1 MSNHPAAAVLHTC
14 MQNFP
19 GLVLQLSRDG
29 RVCAANVAA
38 KALLGA
44 HANDGL
50 FSAVLEE
57 SSREKLAYLLSR
69 TADMGA
75 RGFWELAFRSGTKYD
90 VREFVPVWSEDDTV
104 WLIERMPD
112 AQSRSWYEQF
122 SDLNAQLVATQRE
135 LRREKFELIEALAG
149 EAAARSAAETAHEEV
164 IAANQ
169 AVQQA
174 LRAREHVMAVVSHDL
189 RTPLATIV
197 TAISMLREAELPQD
211 KHDRFLEIIHRS
223 SQTMIRLIEDLLE
236 VAKLESGQT
245 LSINPIPENAQAL
258 VEEVCAR
265 NEDHAHRRDIALR
278 CTADR
283 LPTILADRERVLQ
296 VLGNLVGNSLKFV
309 TAGGSIAVSASSL
322 DDAVQF
328 DVCDTGPGIPAEHLP
343 HLFDRYWQGEGKR
356 RGGAGLGLAIAKAI
370 VEAHG
375 GRIWVEST
383 VGVGTVVSFTVPTVH
398 QPGQVVAETT

>member
-1 MSNHPAAAVLHTC
+1 VSSHDAGVLHAC

-38 KALLGA
+38 QELLGA
-44 HANDGL
+44 HANDGML
-50 FSAVLEE
+50 GAVLEE

-69 TADMGA
+69 TEDASA

-112 AQSRSWYEQF
+112 VQSRNWYEQF

-135 LRREKFELIEALAG
+135 LRREKSELIEALAR

-169 AVQQA
+169 AVHQA
-174 LRAREHVMAVVSHDL
+174 LRGREDVLAVVSHDL

-197 TAISMLREAELPQD
+197 TAIAMLREAELPQERY
-211 KHDRFLEIIHRS
+211 DRFLEIIHRS

-236 VAKLESGQT
+236 IAKLESGQT
-245 LSINPIPENAQAL
+245 LSINPIPENAQSL

-265 NEDHAHRRDIALR
+265 NEDHARRRDISLR
-278 CTADR
+278 CTADA
-283 LPTILADRERVLQ
+283 LPSILADRERVLQ

-309 TAGGSIAVSASSL
+309 SAGGSITVSASAL

-328 DVCDTGPGIPAEHLP
+328 AVRDTGPGIPTDHLP

-356 RGGAGLGLAIAKAI
+356 RGGAGLGLAISKAI

-383 VGVGTVVSFTVPTVH
+383 VGVGTMVSFTVPTVH
-398 QPGQVVAETT
+398 QPGRVVAETA

>member
-1 MSNHPAAAVLHTC
+1 

-19 GLVLQLSRDG
+19 GLVLQLTRDG
-29 RVCAANVAA
+29 VVRATNVAA
-38 KALLGA
+38 QELLGA

-50 FSAVLEE
+50 LSAVLEE

-69 TADMGA
+69 TEDASA
-75 RGFWELAFRSGTKYD
+75 RGFWELAFRTGTKYD

-112 AQSRSWYEQF
+112 EQNRNRYEQF
-122 SDLNAQLVATQRE
+122 SDLNAQLVVTQRE
-135 LRREKFELIEALAG
+135 LRREKSELIEALAR

-174 LRAREHVMAVVSHDL
+174 LRGREDVLAVVSHDL

-197 TAISMLREAELPQD
+197 TAIAMLREAELPQERY
-211 KHDRFLEIIHRS
+211 DRFLEIIHRS

-236 VAKLESGQT
+236 IAKLESGQT
-245 LSINPIPENAQAL
+245 LSINPIPEDAQSL
-258 VEEVCAR
+258 VEEICVR
-265 NEDHAHRRDIALR
+265 NEDRARRREIALR
-278 CTADR
+278 CTADT
-283 LPTILADRERVLQ
+283 LPSILADRERVLQ

-309 TAGGSIAVSASSL
+309 SAGGSITVSASAL
-322 DDAVQF
+322 EDTVQF
-328 DVCDTGPGIPAEHLP
+328 AVRDTGPGIPADHLP

-356 RGGAGLGLAIAKAI
+356 RGGAGLGLAISKGI

-383 VGVGTVVSFTVPTVH
+383 VGVGTAVSFTLPTVH
-398 QPGQVVAETT
+398 QPGRVVAETA